1 MKNSLL
7 LLATLALPALG
18 RLTLH
23 RRDNPA
29 VVTLDIQR
37 KDVADPVARDRMR
50 RKRDK
55 TVSQNLDNEVRLQPI
70 PPCSSPSRSQ
80 LSGNPLFLQRLS
92 GNAQAELALSLGYR

>member
-7 LLATLALPALG
+7 LFATLALPALG

-23 RRDNPA
+23 QRDVPS
-29 VVTLDIQR
+29 VVTLDIKR

-55 TVSQNLDNEVRLQPI
+55 TIGQNLDNEVCPQSIRPASPI
-70 PPCSSPSRSQ
+70 SLTVTRKPSITATSPWE
-80 LSGNPLFLQRLS
+80 RLS
-92 GNAQAELALSLGYR
+92 RACA